1 MYNESFLQLIF
12 SIVFGAAIGLERE
25 STHKGLNSPGGIRTY
40 SIVGLLGGLA
50 GMFFLHQYSILGL
63 IIGLAVLILLV
74 AYYVIGAITTKDL
87 GLTSE
92 LSMIATFVLGSL
104 LTLNI
109 FPIQIVVA
117 IFVFLMLI
125 LSLKTQTHKLVAGI
139 SFEEIQ
145 SFISYAIIALVI
157 LPFLPDIAFRLNN
170 IPILPEIFQGLNI
183 DISRFANIDLINPRR
198 IWMIVVL
205 ITGIDVVGY
214 VLGKIV
220 GNKKSFSLTSFVAGF
235 VSSTSTTQSLA
246 QKSSKTNLI
255 NHLVAAALLANLASF
270 LQVFLLV
277 GPLNPK
283 WLVALIPS
291 ILLMVIATVIL
302 TTVFFRKKE
311 TIKNEAEPETKDKKI
326 FSLLPALKF
335 AGLLIFVKIITKICL
350 VFFGQSGF
358 IVSSI
363 IASFAGLDAIIVT
376 LAEMAGT
383 TITIKFAL
391 LVFLLVNATNLFS
404 KTVYS
409 YLQGSKKFS
418 IRFLISAIIIIAA
431 SFAGLLF
438 IK

>member
-1 MYNESFLQLIF
+1 MYNEFFLQLILA
-12 SIVFGAAIGLERE
+12 IIFGAAIGLERE
-25 STHKGLNSPGGIRTY
+25 STHKGLNSPGGMRTY

-50 GMFFLHQYSILGL
+50 GLFFLNNYSALGL
-63 IIGLAVLILLV
+63 MIGVGVLALLV
-74 AYYVIGAITTKDL
+74 AYYVIGAVTTKDL

-92 LSMIATFVLGSL
+92 LSIVSTFIIGSI

-109 FPIQIVVA
+109 LPLQIVVA

-125 LSLKTQTHKLVAGI
+125 LSLKTQTHKLVSGI

-157 LPFLPDIAFRLNN
+157 LPFLPDVAYRLND
-170 IPILPEIFQGLNI
+170 IPILPQILQGLNV
-183 DISRFANIDLINPRR
+183 DVGRFANIDLINLRR
-198 IWMIVVL
+198 VWMIVVL
-205 ITGIDVVGY
+205 ITGIDVIGY
-214 VLGKIV
+214 ILGKIV

-235 VSSTSTTQSLA
+235 ISSTSTTQSLA
-246 QKSSKTNLI
+246 QKSNQTGLV
-255 NHLVAAALLANLASF
+255 NHLVAAAILANLASF

-277 GPLNPK
+277 GPLNAK
-283 WLVALIPS
+283 WLMALIPS
-291 ILLMVIATVIL
+291 IIIMVISATIL
-302 TTVFFRKKE
+302 TIVFLRKKE
-311 TIKNEAEPETKDKKI
+311 IVKEEVETDNKNKKI

-335 AGLLIFVKIITKICL
+335 AGLLIIIKIITKVCL

-358 IVSSI
+358 IISAV

-391 LVFLLVNATNLFS
+391 LVFLLVNATNLIS
-404 KTVYS
+404 KTIYS
-409 YLQGSKKFS
+409 FLQGSKKFS
-418 IRFLISAIIIIAA
+418 WRFLISALVIIAS